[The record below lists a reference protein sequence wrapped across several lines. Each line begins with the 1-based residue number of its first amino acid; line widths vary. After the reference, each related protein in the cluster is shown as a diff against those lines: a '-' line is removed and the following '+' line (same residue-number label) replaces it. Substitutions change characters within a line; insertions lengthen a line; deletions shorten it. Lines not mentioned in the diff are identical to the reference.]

1 MYLGIEIG
9 GTKLQLGVGAGNSDQ
24 LIDLE
29 RRDIDSSKGAEGIRE
44 QILEAG
50 TLLKSK
56 HDIQAVGYGFGGPVN
71 AATGCVLTSH
81 QVIGWDD
88 FPIVDWTQEKLGF
101 PAILRN
107 DCDAAALAESRFG
120 AGRSY
125 RTVFYVTVG
134 TGVGGGLVIDGR
146 LFGSRRPSIA
156 EIGHLRPGINAVS
169 KEETIES
176 FSSGRGIETYAQK
189 AIEKALQSD
198 DANLKKAAQELLE
211 KCDQELNQLTSKI
224 ICEESDINPIAKE
237 ALDQAIRILGWG
249 ISQMITILSPNIVV
263 VGGGVSLIGEEKF
276 FQPLRKVVEQYVFPP
291 LVGSFEIVEPALGEL
306 VVVYGAVALAS
317 QR

>member
-9 GTKLQLGVGAGNSDQ
+9 GTKLQLGVGLGNSDE

-29 RRDIDSSKGAEGIRE
+29 HRDIDSSKGAEGIRQ

-50 TLLKSK
+50 NLLKSK
-56 HDIQAVGYGFGGPVN
+56 YDIKAVGYGFGGPVN
-71 AATGCVLTSH
+71 AATGRVLTSH
-81 QVIGWDD
+81 QVEGWDD
-88 FPIVDWTQEKLGF
+88 FPITEWTQEHLGL
-101 PAILRN
+101 PSILRN

-120 AGRSY
+120 SGRSF

-156 EIGHLRPGINAVS
+156 EIGHLRPGMDS
-169 KEETIES
+169 TSPHETIES
-176 FSSGRGIETYAQK
+176 FSSGRGIEIHSRKSIQQ
-189 AIEKALQSD
+189 ALQSED
-198 DANLKKAAQELLE
+198 QQQIKAANELLE
-211 KCDQELNQLTSKI
+211 LCHQDPDQITSKI
-224 ICEESDINPIAKE
+224 ICKEARNNLIAKKM
-237 ALDQAIRILGWG
+237 LDQAINTLGWG
-249 ISQMITILSPNIVV
+249 ISQMITILSPNIVI
-263 VGGGVSLIGEEKF
+263 VGGGVSLLGEEQF
-276 FQPLRKVVEQYVFPP
+276 FHPLRKTVEKYVFPP
-291 LVGSFEIVEPALGEL
+291 LIGSYEIVEPALGEL

>member
-56 HDIQAVGYGFGGPVN
+56 HDIKAVGYGFGGPVN
-71 AATGCVLTSH
+71 AATGRVLTSH

-88 FPIVDWTQEKLGF
+88 FPIVDWTQEKLGL
-101 PAILRN
+101 PAVLRN

-176 FSSGRGIETYAQK
+176 FSSGRGIENHARK
-189 AIEKALQSD
+189 AVEKALRSD
-198 DANLKKAAQELLE
+198 DASLKKASQELLE
-211 KCDQELNQLTSKI
+211 ICNQDLNLLSSKI
-224 ICEESDINPIAKE
+224 ICEESSKNPIAKE
-237 ALDQAIRILGWG
+237 SLDQAIRILGWG
-249 ISQMITILSPNIVV
+249 ISQMITILSPNIII
-263 VGGGVSLIGEEKF
+263 VGGGVSLIGEKKF
-276 FQPLRKVVEQYVFPP
+276 FQPLRNVVEQYVFPP

-317 QR
+317 QK